1 MQETLRALYAT
12 AGEDQK
18 ELLQKLG
25 FEAPQEPTPDLTE
38 LLKKH
43 IAQLP
48 PAVREAV
55 EEPPP
60 EPLSAQEQ
68 LTDTSRK
75 YKEAT
80 TELRLLITR
89 KSALQL
95 KLDRHKKAYNDMLRD
110 MQALDATLKAKQDTV
125 TNLQA
130 ELQSSVAAATVM
142 LRDMQAL
149 DATLK
154 AKQDTVTNLQAELQS
169 SVAAATVPGGGPEL
183 EAEFFKHLTQLSE
196 DHLQDLKERLFLT
209 IDDGCPAEEGGCQ
222 QRTGRGNEDPRY
234 RASCLAPRMPP
245 PNEPI
250 YMISGEV
257 YFLHPTNEW
266 AYSSSSMQVIDNR
279 VDTQIRLRQPLGAL
293 REVSYQLFA
302 GDQILASAFEERR
315 DMLCV
320 PRQIAELL
328 KLPLQEGK
336 REDTRSRLA
345 RQTTAPPSR
354 AASGIDVCRCRKNG
368 LANARF
374 PLPVFCPLDCIVP
387 AEEGKLADLMWV
399 TCPATTARAF
409 VGRGWYA
416 KPICAYML
424 EAGLAQ
430 WQQFKWSLDATA
442 HVDQQCLEQVLQR
455 MEHNWPEGEEHYA
468 KLAINSLVGLFA
480 RNLELVCSMKTSGE
494 GCSWRQTFTDAA
506 ERSIGTTSL

>member
-110 MQALDATLKAKQDTV
+110 MQALDATLKAKQD
-125 TNLQA
+125 A
-130 ELQSSVAAATVM
+130 
-142 LRDMQAL
+142 
-149 DATLK
+149 
-154 AKQDTVTNLQAELQS
+154 VTNLQAELQS

-196 DHLQDLKERLFLT
+196 DHLRDLKERLFLT
-209 IDDGCPAEEGGCQ
+209 IDDAAKRRKVAANSAPDEEMKTQDIEPTALPPGQG
-222 QRTGRGNEDPRY
+222 TGN
-234 RASCLAPRMPP
+234 
-245 PNEPI
+245 
-250 YMISGEV
+250 
-257 YFLHPTNEW
+257 
-266 AYSSSSMQVIDNR
+266 
-279 VDTQIRLRQPLGAL
+279 
-293 REVSYQLFA
+293 
-302 GDQILASAFEERR
+302 
-315 DMLCV
+315 
-320 PRQIAELL
+320 
-328 KLPLQEGK
+328 
-336 REDTRSRLA
+336 
-345 RQTTAPPSR
+345 
-354 AASGIDVCRCRKNG
+354 
-368 LANARF
+368 
-374 PLPVFCPLDCIVP
+374 
-387 AEEGKLADLMWV
+387 
-399 TCPATTARAF
+399 TARGRQRPPIPQPRPHGPR
-409 VGRGWYA
+409 VGARGRA
-416 KPICAYML
+416 KQA
-424 EAGLAQ
+424 
-430 WQQFKWSLDATA
+430 
-442 HVDQQCLEQVLQR
+442 
-455 MEHNWPEGEEHYA
+455 EG
-468 KLAINSLVGLFA
+468 
-480 RNLELVCSMKTSGE
+480 
-494 GCSWRQTFTDAA
+494 
-506 ERSIGTTSL
+506 